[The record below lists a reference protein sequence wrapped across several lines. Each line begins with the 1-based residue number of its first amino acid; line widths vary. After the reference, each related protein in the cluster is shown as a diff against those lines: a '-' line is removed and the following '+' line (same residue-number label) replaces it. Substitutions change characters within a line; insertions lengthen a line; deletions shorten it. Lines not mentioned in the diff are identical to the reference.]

1 MEQSPIHIL
10 LVEDNPGDARLLRET
25 LREVPAARFALAHV
39 ERLDQALRSLAEKRF
54 DVVLLDLS
62 LPDSQGLETCA
73 KVHAGAPLA
82 TLVVLTGLD
91 DETVAVQ
98 ALQNGAQDY
107 LVKGQVDGNMLMRSM
122 RYAIERT
129 RRLDAERALL
139 ANEKEFRF
147 ARAIQQRLFPATAP
161 ELPGFDISGASF
173 PAVATGG
180 DYFDYIPLPK
190 DCLGVVVGDVCG
202 HGFGPALL
210 MAEVRAYLRALA
222 LTRGDIGEMVALVN
236 RALFF
241 DTAAGDFATL
251 LLARLDPHARTL
263 LYTSAGHMTG
273 YILDAAGKVKTLLE
287 GTSVPLGIEPDVTF
301 KVAPLIQ
308 LEPGDLI
315 FLLTDGIVE
324 VCGPDSLLFGID
336 RTLAVIRTHQGKS
349 AREIIE
355 ALYTA
360 LRGYSGDRPPQD
372 DMTAI
377 VLKVKDSPTG
387 NHADG
392 VGSGSTG

>member
-1 MEQSPIHIL
+1 MDEDPIHIL

-25 LREVPAARFALAHV
+25 LREVPTAQFALTLV
-39 ERLDQALRSLAEKRF
+39 ERLDQALQSLAEKRF

-73 KVHAGAPLA
+73 RVHARAPQA
-82 TLVVLTGLD
+82 PLVVLTGLD
-91 DETVAVQ
+91 DETLAVQ

-107 LVKGQVDGNMLMRSM
+107 LVKGQVDGNMLLRSM

-147 ARAIQQRLFPATAP
+147 ARAVQQRLFPAAAP
-161 ELPGFDISGASF
+161 ELPGFDISGASL

-180 DYFDYIPLPK
+180 DYFDYIPLPG
-190 DCLGVVVGDVCG
+190 DCLGAVVGDVCG

-241 DTAAGDFATL
+241 DTAVGDFATL
-251 LLARLDPHARTL
+251 LVARLDPHARTL
-263 LYTSAGHMTG
+263 VYTSAGHMTG
-273 YILDAAGKVKTLLE
+273 FIFDRAGTVKQLLE

-301 KVAPLIQ
+301 PVAPPIS
-308 LEPGDLI
+308 LETGDLI
-315 FLLTDGIVE
+315 FLLSDGLVE
-324 VCGPDSLLFGID
+324 AGAPDASQFGTE
-336 RTLAVIRTHQGKS
+336 RALAIIREHQAKS

-355 ALYTA
+355 ALYA
-360 LRGYSGDRPPQD
+360 AIRDFCHGQAPQD
-372 DMTAI
+372 DMTTI
-377 VLKVKDSPTG
+377 VIKVKE
-387 NHADG
+387 
-392 VGSGSTG
+392 

>member
-1 MEQSPIHIL
+1 MEDSPIHIL

-25 LREVPAARFALAHV
+25 LREVPAEQFALAQV
-39 ERLDQALRSLAEKRF
+39 ERLDQALQRLAEHHF

-73 KVHAGAPLA
+73 RMHAGAPRA
-82 TLVVLTGLD
+82 PLVVLTGLD

-98 ALQNGAQDY
+98 AMQKGAQDY

-147 ARAIQQRLFPATAP
+147 ARAVQQRLFPAAAP
-161 ELPGFDISGASF
+161 EVPGFDLSGASS

-180 DYFDYIPLPK
+180 DYYDYIPLPN

-273 YILDAAGKVKTLLE
+273 YILDRTGGVKMLLE
-287 GTSVPLGIEPDVTF
+287 GTSVPLGIEPDLPF
-301 KVAPLIQ
+301 PVAPLIQ
-308 LEPGDLI
+308 LEPGELV

-324 VCGPDSLLFGID
+324 AAAPDASLFGID
-336 RTLAVIRTHQGKS
+336 QALAVIRANQGKS
-349 AREIIE
+349 CREIID
-355 ALYTA
+355 ALYA
-360 LRGYSGDRPPQD
+360 AIRGFCHDRMQQD

-377 VLKVKDSPTG
+377 VVKVT
-387 NHADG
+387 
-392 VGSGSTG
+392 V

>member
-1 MEQSPIHIL
+1 MEESPMNIL

-25 LREVPAARFALAHV
+25 LREVPAAQFALAHV
-39 ERLDQALRSLAEKRF
+39 ERLDQALQSLAEKRF

-73 KVHAGAPLA
+73 KVHARAPRA
-82 TLVVLTGLD
+82 PLVVLTGLD

-98 ALQNGAQDY
+98 ALQRGAQDY
-107 LVKGQVDGNMLMRSM
+107 LVKGQVDGNMLLRSM

-147 ARAIQQRLFPATAP
+147 ARAIQQRLFPAVAP

-180 DYFDYIPLPK
+180 DYFDYIPLPN

-241 DTAAGDFATL
+241 DTAAGDFATV

-273 YILDAAGKVKTLLE
+273 YILDRAGGVKTLLE
-287 GTSVPLGIEPDVTF
+287 GTGVPLGIEPDVTF
-301 KVAPLIQ
+301 AVAPLIQ
-308 LEPGDLI
+308 LDPGDLI

-324 VCGPDSLLFGID
+324 ACPPEGTLFGTE
-336 RTLAVIRTHQGKS
+336 RALAVIRANQEKS
-349 AREIIE
+349 ARDIIE
-355 ALYTA
+355 ALYGA
-360 LRGYSGDRPPQD
+360 IRSFCRDRAPQD
-372 DMTAI
+372 DMTTI
-377 VLKVKDSPTG
+377 VIKVKDTPSG
-387 NHADG
+387 NHDDG
-392 VGSGSTG
+392 KGP